1 MRPEN
6 QGYHPDP
13 NPWAPEPDC
22 VRRKENRLRNLITER
37 RGTRVRPAFLALA
50 SLAAALLVACGTAGE
65 VATVDGEPITFDE
78 VSVLIPDAGDTVDVT
93 RFANSLMLVV
103 ADRVMSSQAEQDFG
117 VVRTEQQVDAKLGEL
132 LLQTGLTAEQIYE
145 TYGLTEASL
154 RLIAA
159 QEVTAE
165 QVAAELVAGA
175 GPPAEEELMAIY
187 EASLGE
193 LTQVCT
199 AHILVETE
207 EEGHAVYDRAVAGE
221 DFGALAMELS
231 TGPSGPNGG
240 DLGCSSPSTYVAEF
254 AAATLEAEVGIPFG
268 PVQTNFGWHVL
279 LVNARTVPAFEDVR
293 DGLAEDLQLSDGN
306 RRWVEWLTRVL
317 TEAEVTV
324 EPEYGTWTTEPS
336 PNIIPPES

>member
-1 MRPEN
+1 M
-6 QGYHPDP
+6 
-13 NPWAPEPDC
+13 
-22 VRRKENRLRNLITER
+22 
-37 RGTRVRPAFLALA
+37 A
-50 SLAAALLVACGTAGE
+50 S
-65 VATVDGEPITFDE
+65 VDGEPITFDE
-78 VSVLIPDAGDTVDVT
+78 VAVLIPDEGDTVDVN

-103 ADRVMSSQAEQDFG
+103 ADRVMSSQAEEQFG
-117 VVRTEQQVDAKLGEL
+117 LVRTEQQVDAKLGDL

-145 TYGLTEASL
+145 NYGLTEASL

-165 QVAAELVAGA
+165 QVAAELVVGA

-193 LTQVCT
+193 LSQVCA

-207 EEGHAVYDRAVAGE
+207 EEGNAAYDRAAAGE

-240 DLGCSSPSTYVAEF
+240 DLGCSSPSTYVGEF
-254 AAATLEAEVGIPFG
+254 AAATLEAAVGVPFG
-268 PVQTNFGWHVL
+268 PVQTTFGWHVI
-279 LVNARTVPAFEDVR
+279 LVNDRTVPAFEDVR
-293 DGLAEDLQLSDGN
+293 DSLAEDLQVSDGN
-306 RRWVEWLTRVL
+306 RRWVDWLTRVL
-317 TEAEVTV
+317 VEAEVTV

>member
-1 MRPEN
+1 MRSLIT
-6 QGYHPDP
+6 
-13 NPWAPEPDC
+13 
-22 VRRKENRLRNLITER
+22 VRRGSRS
-37 RGTRVRPAFLALA
+37 RPALLALA
-50 SLAAALLVACGTAGE
+50 SLAAVLLVACGSTGE
-65 VATVDGEPITFDE
+65 VATVDGETIAFDE
-78 VSVLIPDAGDTVDVT
+78 VAVLIPDEGDTVDVN

-103 ADRVMSSQAEQDFG
+103 ADRVMSSQAEEQFG
-117 VVRTEQQVDAKLGEL
+117 VVRTEQQVDAKLGDL

-159 QEVTAE
+159 QEVTAD
-165 QVAAELVAGA
+165 QVTAELLADA

-193 LTQVCT
+193 LSQVCA

-207 EEGHAVYDRAVAGE
+207 EEGIATYDRAVAGE
-221 DFGALAMELS
+221 DFAALAMELS

-240 DLGCSSPSTYVAEF
+240 DLGCSSPSSYVEEF
-254 AAATLEAEVGIPFG
+254 AAATLEAEVGVPFG
-268 PVQTNFGWHVL
+268 PVQTNFGWHVI
-279 LVNARTVPAFEDVR
+279 LVNERTVPAFEDVR
-293 DGLAEDLQLSDGN
+293 DGLAEDLRLSDGN
-306 RRWVEWLTRVL
+306 RRWVDWLTRVL
-317 TEAEVTV
+317 TEAEVVV